1 MAKKR
6 DIDVSGMSLADI
18 INLDPIHLKGISE
31 KSMAKLTSRLVSAYN
46 KRAKRLENSGLS
58 SFSPAYIKLK
68 KSNQTRLSV
77 KGKSYNDLF
86 STFAQAKRLLT
97 ERKTFSIAG
106 TKKVIADLEKRLKVK
121 FRSAEEG
128 KRFWEAID
136 KLKEN
141 RIGLGKKV
149 SDDVQI
155 KVADMMVKKN
165 KTIDE
170 VLADYGVVIDQEA
183 PDTQEETAEMMGEEK
198 KPTQVN
204 GFELEGDELDE

>member
-6 DIDVSGMSLADI
+6 DIDVSGMSLTDI
-18 INLDPIHLKGISE
+18 IELDPMHYKGISE
-31 KSMAKLTSRLVSAYN
+31 KSLAKLTSRLVSAYN
-46 KRAKRLENSGLS
+46 KRAKRLENSGMA

-86 STFAQAKRLLT
+86 STFAQAKKLLT
-97 ERKTFSIAG
+97 ERKTFSVSG
-106 TKKVIADLEKRLKVK
+106 TKKVIADLEKRLGYK

-141 RIGLGKKV
+141 RIGLAKKA

-155 KVADMMVKKN
+155 KVAEMMVEEN
-165 KTIDE
+165 KTVDE
-170 VLADYGVVIDQEA
+170 VLAHYGIVIDQEA
-183 PDTQEETAEMMGEEK
+183 PDTQAETAEMMGERN
-198 KPTQVN
+198 PNQVN

>member
-18 INLDPIHLKGISE
+18 INLDPIHYKGISE
-31 KSMAKLTSRLVSAYN
+31 KSLAKLTSRLVSAYN
-46 KRAKRLENSGLS
+46 KRAKRLENSGLA

-68 KSNQTRLSV
+68 KSKQTRLSV

-86 STFAQAKRLLT
+86 STFAQAKKMLT
-97 ERKTFSIAG
+97 ERKTFSVSG
-106 TKKVIADLEKRLKVK
+106 TRQVIADLEKRLRVK

-141 RIGLGKKV
+141 RIGLGKK

-155 KVADMMVKKN
+155 KVADMMVQKN
-165 KTIDE
+165 MTVDD
-170 VLADYGVVIDQEA
+170 VLARYGVIIDQEA
-183 PDTQEETAEMMGEEK
+183 PDTQAETAEMMGERN
-198 KPTQVN
+198 PNQVN